1 MSQDKYEIDVNV
13 EDNPQIPLFHYTSHE
28 SLIKIIESGQLYAT
42 GIRYLN
48 DATEG
53 RYTEDL
59 FAKYIND
66 YINNFDEKA
75 KDWFLW
81 LKEILSGENEL
92 RHSAYVVCFT
102 QEKDLLSQWRAY
114 CPPGAGYSLGF
125 SSEYLIESAKSQGF
139 KLVKCIYDIN
149 IQQQLVEMIL
159 QQVEDEFLS
168 TPASVLNGEL
178 KNIKKKD
185 HSKWNIQLWG
195 KLYRTIQ
202 YLAPIIKHPSFK
214 EEQEW
219 RDISRDYTLSLF
231 SEEAKWRTG
240 KNIPIPY
247 ILFSLPC
254 INEEKTISEL
264 VIGPTPNTE
273 LSHIT
278 AVKLIKGKG
287 YKCTKFTDSV
297 VPYREW

>member
-149 IQQQLVEMIL
+149 IQQQHVEMIL
-159 QQVEDEFLS
+159 QQVENEFLS

-185 HSKWNIQLWG
+185 HSKW
-195 KLYRTIQ
+195 
-202 YLAPIIKHPSFK
+202 
-214 EEQEW
+214 E
-219 RDISRDYTLSLF
+219 
-231 SEEAKWRTG
+231 
-240 KNIPIPY
+240 
-247 ILFSLPC
+247 
-254 INEEKTISEL
+254 
-264 VIGPTPNTE
+264 
-273 LSHIT
+273 
-278 AVKLIKGKG
+278 
-287 YKCTKFTDSV
+287 
-297 VPYREW
+297 